1 MPICQISRAAIH
13 FQQVG
18 AGPDVVLLHH
28 AIGSVCSWRKQLPV
42 LAGQFRATA
51 YDRPG
56 FGQST
61 GLDAWPTDYLD
72 QDVADLI
79 ALLDALGIARAA
91 LVGHSDGATIALL
104 AAARHPQ
111 RVTKV
116 LAESPHVA
124 VEVLRCPQAIE
135 LFVADLAASPDLQ
148 ASLARNHGPRAG
160 QVVQRWRD
168 RWCDP
173 AFWTWDVSDELAAV
187 RCPVL
192 VVHGAADPYFSVQHS
207 AMIAQRTQGELA
219 VLTGLGHSP
228 HSEAPELFAPL
239 LLGFLQKSLSVHR
252 TNAIPALSDLRT
264 LRHSGTLT
272 L

>member
-1 MPICQISRAAIH
+1 MPICQMSRASIH
-13 FQQVG
+13 FQQAG

-28 AIGSVCSWRKQLPV
+28 AIGSVRSWRKQLPA

-56 FGQST
+56 FGRSNW
-61 GLDAWPTDYLD
+61 LDVWPVDYLD

-79 ALLDALGIARAA
+79 ALLDALDIARAA

-124 VEVLRCPQAIE
+124 VEVPRCPQAIE
-135 LFVADLAASPDLQ
+135 QFVADLAASPDLQ

-168 RWCDP
+168 RWCAP
-173 AFWTWDVSDELAAV
+173 AFWSWDVSAELAAV
-187 RCPVL
+187 HCPVL

-207 AMIAQRTQGELA
+207 AMIAQRTHGELT
-219 VLTGLGHSP
+219 VLPGLGHSP
-228 HSEAPELFAPL
+228 HSEAPELFVPL
-239 LLGFLQKSLSVHR
+239 LLGFLQSQPFIEPTQSLRSPTFR
-252 TNAIPALSDLRT
+252 PSD
-264 LRHSGTLT
+264 TLT

>member
-1 MPICQISRAAIH
+1 MPICQLSYSALH
-13 FQQVG
+13 YQQVG

-28 AIGSVCSWRKQLPV
+28 AIGSVRTWRKQLPA

-61 GLDAWPTDYLD
+61 GLDLWPPDYLD
-72 QDVADLI
+72 QDAADLI
-79 ALLDALGIARAA
+79 ALLDALDMERAA

-104 AAARHPQ
+104 AAARYPE
-111 RVTKV
+111 RVVGV

-124 VEVLRCPQAIE
+124 VEVPRCPQAIE
-135 LFVADLAASPDLQ
+135 QFVVELAASPDLQ

-160 QVVQRWRD
+160 QVVQRWHD

-173 AFWTWDVSDELAAV
+173 AFWSWDVSADLAAV

-207 AMIAQRTQGELA
+207 AMIAARTQGELTILPG
-219 VLTGLGHSP
+219 VGHSP
-228 HSEAPELFAPL
+228 HSEAPELFSPL
-239 LLGFLQKSLSVHR
+239 LLGFLQSLTVLR
-252 TNAIPALSDLRT
+252 TNAIPALSDLPTFRP
-264 LRHSGTLT
+264 SDTLT

>member
-1 MPICQISRAAIH
+1 MPICQMSRASIH
-13 FQQVG
+13 FQQAG
-18 AGPDVVLLHH
+18 AGSDVVLLHH
-28 AIGSVCSWRKQLPV
+28 AIGSVRSWRKQLPA

-56 FGQST
+56 FGRST
-61 GLDAWPTDYLD
+61 WLDVWPVDYLD

-79 ALLDALGIARAA
+79 ALLDALGIERTA

-124 VEVLRCPQAIE
+124 VEVPRCPQAIE
-135 LFVADLAASPDLQ
+135 QFVADVAASPDLQ

-173 AFWTWDVSDELAAV
+173 AFWTWDVSAELAPV

-207 AMIAQRTQGELA
+207 AMIAQRTQGELTI
-219 VLTGLGHSP
+219 LPGQSHSP
-228 HSEAPELFAPL
+228 HTEAPELFAPQ
-239 LLGFLQKSLSVHR
+239 LLGFLQRPTVHL
-252 TNAIPALSDLRT
+252 TNAIPALSNPPT
-264 LRHSGTLT
+264 F
-272 L
+272 